1 VVSTL
6 FIPAERLVRVEVRD
20 NGEGIP
26 PEDVKKIFSVFE
38 SRKGSR
44 GTGLGLP
51 VSQKIL
57 REHQGDIRVESLPGE
72 GSRFLLELPARP
84 PEPSSPPP
92 STTDTLS

>member
-1 VVSTL
+1 M
-6 FIPAERLVRVEVRD
+6 AD

-26 PEDVKKIFSVFE
+26 AEDIRKIFSVFE

-57 REHQGDIRVESLPGE
+57 REHGGDVLVESTPNV
-72 GSRFLLELPARP
+72 GSHFILQLPAVHP
-84 PEPSSPPP
+84 TVNEP
-92 STTDTLS
+92 TLTGNE